1 MIKRRLGHLRVA
13 AAAAVSMAACVPA
26 VSRNGTSDALPPEF
40 NARTVELRS
49 IWRGGVGYM
58 HAWVARL
65 ERQADTHTF
74 TGTVEMS
81 LSGPE
86 GHKRAGPI
94 PITVPDSAMRSF
106 LAALAAAPRRGG
118 SYRTIHTH
126 TDDYPSFTMTLCS
139 DAGVVEFFSDSQSER
154 NWRVTLGGERYVS
167 DSPVP
172 FLAQDF
178 LKPFY
183 RQEEIDR
190 ILDATTPVREYG
202 SPEERRVSPCLP
214 VQRAEPDAGRAPG
227 S

>member
-1 MIKRRLGHLRVA
+1 MIQRPLGTCSIALLA
-13 AAAAVSMAACVPA
+13 AASMAACMPA
-26 VSRNGTSDALPPEF
+26 LSRNGTSDALPPEF
-40 NARTVELRS
+40 DARTVELRS
-49 IWRGGVGYM
+49 IWRGGVGYRR
-58 HAWVARL
+58 AWVARL

-81 LSGPE
+81 VSGPE

-118 SYRTIHTH
+118 SYRTLYTH
-126 TDDYPSFTMTLCS
+126 TDDYPNFTMTLCS

-178 LKPFY
+178 LEPFY

-190 ILDATTPVREYG
+190 ILDATTPVSEYG
-202 SPEERRVSPCLP
+202 SPEERRVSPCRP
-214 VQRAEPDAGRAPG
+214 VPRAEPDAGRAPG

>member
-1 MIKRRLGHLRVA
+1 MLHRQLGTLA
-13 AAAAVSMAACVPA
+13 AALLAAASLAACVPA
-26 VSRNGTSDALPPEF
+26 VSQGTPDALPPEF
-40 NARTVELRS
+40 DARTVELRS
-49 IWRGGVGYM
+49 IWRGGVGY
-58 HAWVARL
+58 ARDWVARL

-81 LSGPE
+81 VGGPE
-86 GHKRAGPI
+86 GRKRAGPI

-118 SYRTIHTH
+118 SYRTIYTH

-139 DAGVVEFFSDSQSER
+139 DAGVVEFFSDSHSDR

-172 FLAQDF
+172 FLAQEF

-190 ILDATTPVREYG
+190 ILAAITPVREYS

-214 VQRAEPDAGRAPG
+214 VQRAEPAAGRAPG